1 MGRES
6 SELYDPAIARDTGID
21 AFFFIASTSGGVI
34 DSRTYHDP
42 GSFQD
47 RGEWVFPAVD
57 LDSTLPGPHE
67 KSWKTTFGVDDL
79 DDMVER
85 RRGAGIAVEP
95 HA

>member
-1 MGRES
+1 
-6 SELYDPAIARDTGID
+6 
-21 AFFFIASTSGGVI
+21 VI

-42 GSFQD
+42 GSLQD

-57 LDSTLPGPHE
+57 PDSTLPGPHE

-79 DDMVER
+79 DGMVER